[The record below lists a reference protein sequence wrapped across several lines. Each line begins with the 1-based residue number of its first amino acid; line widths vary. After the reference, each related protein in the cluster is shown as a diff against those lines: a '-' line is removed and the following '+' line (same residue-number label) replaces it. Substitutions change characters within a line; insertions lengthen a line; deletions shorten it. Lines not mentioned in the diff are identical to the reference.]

1 MFKTFELPAPNIKA
15 VFSMI
20 EFELERHFPSGLEEF
35 YYTYQLTKKPGNIFH
50 IALVAIKKEI
60 ANYYLKLIGKLNLKT
75 TVLDIPTFSNA
86 NLALPLESKDP
97 ALTALIDISPCA
109 LEVVLIKK
117 GILEYSR
124 NSIWES
130 IDIKEA
136 YSGRENSSDELDR
149 LTKAMSNHITKELE
163 QALSSC
169 SNIEENESIENISI
183 IGGGSLAAHV
193 VKHLEKETEVV
204 TQVIS
209 TPNSISL
216 KATKSFST
224 NHMITALSLATREI
238 TRIPKISKV
247 QTI

>member
-1 MFKTFELPAPNIKA
+1 
-15 VFSMI
+15 MI

-35 YYTYQLTKKPGNIFH
+35 YYTYHLTKKSKTTFH

-86 NLALPLESKDP
+86 NLALPLESKDS

-130 IDIKEA
+130 INLK
-136 YSGRENSSDELDR
+136 NL
-149 LTKAMSNHITKELE
+149 
-163 QALSSC
+163 
-169 SNIEENESIENISI
+169 EENILSTRSRASMI
-183 IGGGSLAAHV
+183 
-193 VKHLEKETEVV
+193 VKKG
-204 TQVIS
+204 
-209 TPNSISL
+209 
-216 KATKSFST
+216 K
-224 NHMITALSLATREI
+224 NHMIEELWLR
-238 TRIPKISKV
+238 KI
-247 QTI
+247 